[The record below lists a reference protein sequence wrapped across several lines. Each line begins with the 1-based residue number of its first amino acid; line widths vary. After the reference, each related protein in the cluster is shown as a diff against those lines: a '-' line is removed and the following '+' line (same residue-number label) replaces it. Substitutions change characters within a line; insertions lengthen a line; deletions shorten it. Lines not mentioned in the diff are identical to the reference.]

1 MCGIAGSVCFKR
13 NIKVDIDILERMS
26 FVIANRGPDGQGLQI
41 LDDGRIGMVHRRLA
55 IIDLSEE
62 ANQPMCDA
70 DGNIWVVFNGEI
82 YNHKEIRKEL
92 NQIKQIH
99 WKTDHSDTEVLIHS
113 YAVWGIKCLKK
124 FRGMFAIALW
134 DKKRNAFYLIRDRLG
149 IKPLYYGI
157 TDNRINFSSNVAALL
172 EDKDQSR
179 EVDKKAIFDFLSLLA
194 VPAPNT
200 LFKKIKKIPAGHYIE
215 MYPDGKIS
223 QKCYWDPCRH
233 LSKKELSES
242 EPAIK
247 GKLLNRLRKST
258 NLRKVSDVPVGVFLS
273 GGVDS
278 STNLALFSESEEN
291 VNTFTVGYKGTREY
305 KNENKYAGEMA
316 QYCHAIHHDEILD
329 DESIISFLD
338 ELKNMCDD
346 PAADPVM
353 ISQYYIAKL
362 AIDNGI
368 KVVQVGEGADELF
381 AGYTYWK
388 RHAIYEKLNFII
400 PETIKKRIYQA
411 AVRKGTLS
419 GQNIELLRRA
429 AENEGIFW
437 GSGAVYIEEY
447 RKKKLFNKAF
457 MRDIGTHKTW
467 DNFGDVYYKCKPWML
482 SNTVGWMACVNF
494 KFRLPELLLARTD
507 KACMAVGV
515 EGRVPFLDHK
525 LVEWGLRIPEKLK
538 IRKGIHKYILKET
551 VRGLIPD
558 NVIDRKKVG
567 FGLPF
572 IEWYKGRLG
581 NIMKEKVV
589 GFVSQS
595 GFFDERE
602 VRKFMDAK
610 NSDPTGIWALF
621 ILSLWWEQYGCQSMK
636 TLEVKRNEG

>member
-1 MCGIAGSVCFKR
+1 MCGIAGSICFKKG
-13 NIKVDIDILERMS
+13 IKVDREILERMS
-26 FVIANRGPDGQGLQI
+26 AAVANRGPDGQGLQI

-55 IIDLSEE
+55 IIDLSEA

-92 NQIKQIH
+92 NQIKRIQ
-99 WKTDHSDTEVLIHS
+99 WKTDHSDTEVIIHS

-149 IKPLYYGI
+149 IKPLYYGM
-157 TDNRINFSSNVAALL
+157 TDGKINFASSVAALL
-172 EDKDQSR
+172 EDYSQSR
-179 EVDKKAIFDFLSLLA
+179 EVDKKAVFDFLSLLA

-200 LFKKIKKIPAGHYIE
+200 LFQKIKKIPAGHYIE
-215 MYPDGKIS
+215 LNPDGKMNLT
-223 QKCYWDPCRH
+223 CYWDPCGY
-233 LSKKELSES
+233 LSKKELREDES
-242 EPAIK
+242 AIK
-247 GKLLNRLRKST
+247 EELLNRLRKST
-258 NLRKVSDVPVGVFLS
+258 NLRKISDVPVGVFLS

-278 STNLALFSESEEN
+278 STNLALFSKDEEN

-305 KNENKYAGEMA
+305 QNENRYAREMA
-316 QYCHAIHHDEILD
+316 DYCHAMHHDEILD
-329 DESIISFLD
+329 DESIINFLD
-338 ELKNMCDD
+338 ELKTMCDD
-346 PAADPVM
+346 PAADPVI

-388 RHAIYEKLNFII
+388 RHALYEKLNFII
-400 PETIKKRIYQA
+400 PGAVKRRIYQA
-411 AVRKGTLS
+411 AINKGTLS
-419 GQNIELLRRA
+419 GQKMELLRRA

-437 GSGAVYIEEY
+437 GSGAVYIEED
-447 RKKKLFNKAF
+447 RKRRLFNKAF

-467 DNFGDVYYKCKPWML
+467 DNFEDVYCKCKPKLL

-515 EGRVPFLDHK
+515 EGRVPFLDHR
-525 LVEWGLRIPEKLK
+525 LVEWGLKIPEKLK
-538 IRKGIHKYILKET
+538 IRKGVHKYILKAA

-558 NVIDRKKVG
+558 DVIDRKKVG

-581 NIMKEKVV
+581 NVMKEKVMR
-589 GFVSQS
+589 FVSQS
-595 GFFDERE
+595 GFFEE
-602 VRKFMDAK
+602 KEARKFMDGK
-610 NSDPTGIWALF
+610 NCDPIGIWALF
-621 ILSLWWEQYGCQSMK
+621 ILALWWEQYGCQSMK
-636 TLEVKRNEG
+636 TMEAKTNEG